1 MRGKTLVL
9 EKNIYLN
16 EDIVYNALK
25 SNKKNQIYID
35 SVPVKIGTRNTL
47 NLILEKV
54 KIKFKNSPL

>member
-1 MRGKTLVL
+1 MKTQL
-9 EKNIYLN
+9 
-16 EDIVYNALK
+16 VYNALK

>member
-1 MRGKTLVL
+1 MRGKPLVL

-35 SVPVKIGTRNTL
+35 SVPVKIVTRNTL

>member
-1 MRGKTLVL
+1 ML

>member
-1 MRGKTLVL
+1 MRGKPLVL

-16 EDIVYNALK
+16 EDVVYNALK
-25 SNKKNQIYID
+25 SNQKNQIYID
-35 SVPVKIGTRNTL
+35 SVPIKIGTRNTL